1 MSASVL
7 PTIVPTHSW
16 VIGTSFWMT
25 GVTTTPGGGGGGGGS
40 FDGQPARITMTRAVA
55 DAQSKGRGA
64 LPPRLLA
71 PPASSESFVMRPRL
85 AGFLL
90 LVIRIA
96 SESWLRAGSS

>member
-40 FDGQPARITMTRAVA
+40 FDGQPARITMARAVA
-55 DAQSKGRGA
+55 DAQSKGHGV
-64 LPPRLLA
+64 LPPHLLA
-71 PPASSESFVMRPRL
+71 PPASESFVTRPRP